1 MGEEVRRNYIWS
13 YLVILKVV
21 DVCADSSTWRLMRDE
36 TCT

>member
-21 DVCADSSTWRLMRDE
+21 DVCLAVCVLILQRGS
-36 TCT
+36 